1 MNQPISEPQLNH
13 SSRIGQKE
21 YIFLRVE
28 PAMLCIK
35 QENRFSIATIF
46 PSLFFA
52 WQQQEEQPQAIPNG
66 LM

>member
-46 PSLFFA
+46 IPSLFFA
-52 WQQQEEQPQAIPNG
+52 
-66 LM
+66 